1 MDINKEIQAIIGAY
15 AKVVKGIDK
24 EANLSTTRAYGGI
37 VRAGKGSLVESIAEQ
52 LVKIAWDV
60 LGQDP
65 KRLTIRKKQVKIYLD
80 KKYLERIKEPT
91 VRRYIQEHLEDYF
104 YKIKVDRHIFID
116 NEFVLGI
123 ECKAYTEN
131 AMMKRI
137 LTDFTLLKR
146 EYPNIDC
153 VLLQLESQLGG
164 DYSSLN
170 KVAYGS
176 RTTHTLLSIFNIDL
190 QIITLLKGERKVNQE
205 IHKAKFYKPLE
216 KNGVENAVKQFVD
229 LLGKYTR

>member
-1 MDINKEIQAIIGAY
+1 MDIDKEIQAIIDAY
-15 AKVVKGIDK
+15 ARVVRGIDK

-37 VRAGKGSLVESIAEQ
+37 VRSGKGSLVESIAEQ
-52 LVKIAWDV
+52 LVKIAWDI

-65 KRLTIRKKQVKIYLD
+65 KRLEVRKEKVKVYLD
-80 KKYLERIKEPT
+80 KKYLERIPEPE
-91 VRRYIQEHLEDYF
+91 VRRYIQEQLEDYL
-104 YKIKVDRHIFID
+104 YKIRVDRHVYID

-146 EYPNIDC
+146 EYPHIDC

-170 KVAYGS
+170 KITYGS
-176 RTTHTLLSIFNIDL
+176 RTTH
-190 QIITLLKGERKVNQE
+190 
-205 IHKAKFYKPLE
+205 P
-216 KNGVENAVKQFVD
+216 FV
-229 LLGKYTR
+229 YF